1 MHACVIYKFIWF
13 DLPAYQASPDH
24 PCGDQCALPL
34 IFTPELGTRRWQT
47 FWNRFPARRP
57 VSSSLPTALVGS
69 LLAESESQFHV
80 PTSQMLWLL
89 FVVFCLLV
97 GCCFSLFPVIGLDG
111 FLPQISR
118 ILFVFMNCAT
128 ALCVCVHL
136 SFLSHFCHLSIH
148 AALGNHIS
156 RVLAIH
162 CVAFWLRVRASSG
175 I

>member
-1 MHACVIYKFIWF
+1 
-13 DLPAYQASPDH
+13 
-24 PCGDQCALPL
+24 
-34 IFTPELGTRRWQT
+34 
-47 FWNRFPARRP
+47 
-57 VSSSLPTALVGS
+57 
-69 LLAESESQFHV
+69 
-80 PTSQMLWLL
+80 MLWLL
-89 FVVFCLLV
+89 FVVFCLLVVVVFCLLV

-136 SFLSHFCHLSIH
+136 SFLSYFCHLSIH